1 MLPGYLGKGCQ
12 LLGSPKAGSQM
23 KVRVTYLRGEGESRM
38 EVRKRWE
45 GKEPTARLSNHG
57 LALLGSQRGVEQ
69 S

>member
-1 MLPGYLGKGCQ
+1 
-12 LLGSPKAGSQM
+12 M
-23 KVRVTYLRGEGESRM
+23 KVRVTYLRGEGESSM